1 MLPAPG
7 SWVLGTGK
15 MKTDSIQ
22 SIAQEL
28 YSYLAQRFPI
38 CCWSDEFVFFPQ
50 AVEDNTDWSLWD
62 DLSPGSV
69 EDAVSNLRLF
79 RGRLSKLQD
88 LDDDD
93 TGSERPLASLLEWV
107 TRTLEEQFT
116 LVRTHATQPTFPLTV
131 ATVGLVQALQ
141 SGEEKAWAQR
151 LRSLSGFLER
161 ALESLSTVPELY
173 RDLGMEMAGG
183 LARWLRH
190 FEPKALTD
198 PALEAIGN
206 FADRVCRLPVTKEFG
221 LPPDLLERV
230 VNSHTGSALTLSETL
245 RELEDEAAVTRQL
258 LDEEAGN
265 LGYGSDWESGYL
277 AIAGEPVPVDGKK
290 GLLRLEIDRLRDH
303 CLRYGLLCENRP
315 EPDRLSIE
323 SLPSSLASVRAADSY
338 NARPGHPFQGGVFY
352 IFGGGSLGSSS
363 GSIHPVYR
371 MTAAHEAYPG
381 HHLLD
386 LFRWNNPEPAL
397 RPIEYPLFYEGW
409 ACYGEDLMLH
419 TGAFDRPYDRLILL
433 RRRFRHTVRGKVD
446 LRLHSGDIGFDEA
459 ARDLMSAG
467 FSRKRAS
474 DTVRKY
480 ALRPAYQMC
489 YTIGRRRFQRLFD
502 SYGRGDISRFVNS
515 VLSQGEIL
523 FEDMERVLERATG
536 RGEEEKRGRGEET
549 V

>member
-1 MLPAPG
+1 MEKSSPLQD
-7 SWVLGTGK
+7 L
-15 MKTDSIQ
+15 
-22 SIAQEL
+22 AQEL
-28 YSYLAQRFPI
+28 YSFLARRFPV
-38 CCWSDEFVFFPQ
+38 CCWSDEFVYFPQ

-69 EDAVSNLRLF
+69 DDAVTNLRSF
-79 RGRLSKLQD
+79 RGRLSKLQY

-93 TGSERPLASLLEWV
+93 TFGERPLASLLEWV

-116 LVRTHATQPTFPLTV
+116 LVRTHTTQPTFALTV

-141 SGEEKAWAQR
+141 SGEEKAWSQR
-151 LRSLSGFLER
+151 LNSLPGFLER

-183 LARWLRH
+183 FARWLGS

-198 PALEAIGN
+198 PVLEAIGK
-206 FADRVCRLPVTKEFG
+206 FADRVSRLPVTKEFS
-221 LPPDLLERV
+221 LPPDLFEWV
-230 VNSHTGSALTLSETL
+230 VNSHTGSALTLSEAL

-258 LDEEAGN
+258 LALEAGN
-265 LGYGSDWESGYL
+265 LGYGSDWESGYS
-277 AIAGEPVPVDGKK
+277 AIAGEPVPVDGRI

-303 CLRYGLLCENRP
+303 CLRYGLLGENRP

-352 IFGGGSLGSSS
+352 IFGGGRLGSSS

-386 LFRWNNPEPAL
+386 LFRWNNHEPVL

-433 RRRFRHTVRGKVD
+433 RRRFRHTLRGKVD
-446 LRLHSGDIGFDEA
+446 LMLHSGNIDLDEA
-459 ARDLMSAG
+459 ARDLMLAG

-489 YTIGRRRFQRLFD
+489 YTIGCRRFQRLFD
-502 SYGRGDISRFVNS
+502 SYGRGDVPGFVNT
-515 VLSQGEIL
+515 VFNHGEVL
-523 FEDMERVLERATG
+523 FEDLERVLKRSGEGERESGGA
-536 RGEEEKRGRGEET
+536 GEKP
-549 V
+549 VSV